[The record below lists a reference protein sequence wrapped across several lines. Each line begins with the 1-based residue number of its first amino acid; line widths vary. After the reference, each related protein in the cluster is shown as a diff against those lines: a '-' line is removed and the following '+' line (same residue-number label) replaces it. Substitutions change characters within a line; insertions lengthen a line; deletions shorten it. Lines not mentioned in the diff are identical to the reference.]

1 MSWMRTLLSASFSW
15 SRCSHPPG
23 QRGHSPASAT
33 HGGKGSSMFWR
44 WRVKNRLIQNLL
56 SDGVLV
62 VQRLQCQKFIQWH
75 YVTYMWK
82 WIHDQI
88 AQFWHRG
95 RHFMWHFVLLQHDT
109 CCHLTKK
116 YCCLFHLPPWF
127 PYAYQGMGSQNIVV
141 GAKSSMQSMLGDGA
155 LFVPDPLRH

>member
-1 MSWMRTLLSASFSW
+1 MSCTTNAFSVKKEITITQTLFTIILLMAMTGTQLEFANILNNWFSYIHVHYEFMNLQPLLFLPF
-15 SRCSHPPG
+15 SLK
-23 QRGHSPASAT
+23 HS
-33 HGGKGSSMFWR
+33 GKGNSIFWR

-109 CCHLTKK
+109 CCHLPQK
-116 YCCLFHLPPWF
+116 YCCLFHRGWL
-127 PYAYQGMGSQNIVV
+127 M
-141 GAKSSMQSMLGDGA
+141 
-155 LFVPDPLRH
+155 